1 MSEAG
6 VYEFDGFR
14 IDAAE
19 RRLLRDGAPVEVSA
33 RYFDAL
39 LLMVRNPAQLITR
52 DRFLDEAW
60 RGIPVTDEALSQ
72 CITQLRK
79 TLGDSPSQPRFI
91 ATVPKHGYRFIAP
104 VTNGG
109 NRQQPADGKWLAVLS
124 LGLAAATGGGVA
136 GIIGGLV
143 YGLGVDAAPGVGAAS
158 ILMVM
163 VAIGLIAGLVGGFGV
178 GLGIGTARLISRSD
192 WVTDTTGGAV
202 GGAVIGAIVTLVGL
216 DAFTVLL
223 GRAPAQVGGPMEGL
237 VLGAAI
243 GLGSH
248 ALVRSGW
255 PSPTGAALAGG
266 FAGALLPLV
275 GGRLMGASLA
285 NVAATFPNS
294 RITVDGLGRLFGEA
308 SFGPISQS
316 AFGLVEGAVFAGA
329 VALVIRY
336 GLAERKA
343 RPAA

>member
-6 VYEFDGFR
+6 VYEFDCFR

-19 RRLLRDGAPVEVSA
+19 RRLLRDGAPVDVSA

-39 LLMVRNPAQLITR
+39 LLMVRNPAQLISR

-79 TLGDSPSQPRFI
+79 TLGDSPGQPRFI
-91 ATVPKHGYRFIAP
+91 ETVPKHGYRFIAP
-104 VTNGG
+104 VTNG
-109 NRQQPADGKWLAVLS
+109 RTTQPAAESKWLAVLS
-124 LGLAAATGGGVA
+124 LGLAAAMGGSVA

-192 WVTDTTGGAV
+192 WLTDMTGGAV
-202 GGAVIGAIVTLVGL
+202 GGAVIGAMVTLVGL

-223 GRAPAQVGGPMEGL
+223 GHAPDHVGGPLEGL

-243 GLGSH
+243 GVGSH
-248 ALVRSGW
+248 ALARSRW

-266 FAGALLPLV
+266 LAGALLPLV

-285 NVAATFPNS
+285 GVAATFPNS

-316 AFGLVEGAVFAGA
+316 AFGLVEGAIFAGA

-336 GLAERKA
+336 GLAERED